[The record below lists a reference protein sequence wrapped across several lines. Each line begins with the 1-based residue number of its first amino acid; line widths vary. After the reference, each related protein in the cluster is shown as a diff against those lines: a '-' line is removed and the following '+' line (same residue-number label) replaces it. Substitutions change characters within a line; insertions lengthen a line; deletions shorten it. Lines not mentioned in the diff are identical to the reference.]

1 MSANSNQCT
10 VLVVDDDE
18 MLVEL
23 IEFKLAQK
31 GVVVISSG
39 DGEEGLSMAKE
50 KKPDLI
56 VLDGMMPGMDGIEV
70 LRILKES
77 TDTKDI
83 PVIML
88 SARSQSRDVV
98 GGLNL
103 GAAEYIAKPFM
114 PEELILKIKR
124 LLGDKCKTG

>member
-1 MSANSNQCT
+1 MSADKRQCT

-23 IEFKLAQK
+23 IEFKLSQK
-31 GVVVISSG
+31 GASVITSG
-39 DGEEGLSMAKE
+39 DGEEGLSIAKE
-50 KKPDLI
+50 QKPDLI

-70 LRILKES
+70 LRLLKENP
-77 TDTKDI
+77 DTKNI

-114 PEELILKIKR
+114 PEELILKIRR
-124 LLGDKCKTG
+124 LLGDKCKA